1 MAKKSKKSSKP
12 APKPAKKSAPKSAQ
26 KSAKKATKKSSPKRD
41 PLAPVP
47 VKTGSGPTPMELG
60 AKLVADFN
68 NGKMG
73 LTDAWS
79 KDIVSI
85 EGLGTSMAWHGRK
98 GVDAKNAWWMS
109 DHVVHGARA
118 EGPYVGATGF
128 GVKFEMDVETKSTGQ
143 REKMVEIGVYTVKNG
158 KIVQEEFMYFGG

>member
-1 MAKKSKKSSKP
+1 MAKKSKKSAKP
-12 APKPAKKSAPKSAQ
+12 VKKSVKKPVKKAAKKVAKSA
-26 KSAKKATKKSSPKRD
+26 PKRD

-47 VKTGSGPTPMELG
+47 VNTGPGATPMDLG

-68 NGKMG
+68 SGKMH

-98 GVDAKNAWWMS
+98 GVDAKNEWWMS
-109 DHVVHGARA
+109 DHIVHGARA

-128 GVKFEMDVETKSTGQ
+128 GVKFEMDVETKSTGK
-143 REKMVEIGVYTVKNG
+143 REKMVEIGVYTVKSG

>member
-1 MAKKSKKSSKP
+1 MAKKSKKSTKPAKKP
-12 APKPAKKSAPKSAQ
+12 APKSVKKGAKKSASKSA
-26 KSAKKATKKSSPKRD
+26 AKRD
-41 PLAPVP
+41 PLAPVA
-47 VKTGSGPTPMELG
+47 VKTGSGPSPMELG

-68 NGKMG
+68 SGKMH

-85 EGLGTSMAWHGRK
+85 EGIGVSMAWHGRK
-98 GVDAKNAWWMS
+98 AVDAKNAWWMS

-128 GVKFEMDVETKSTGQ
+128 GVKFEMDVETKSTGK

>member
-1 MAKKSKKSSKP
+1 MAKKSVKKPSKKAAKQTTKKASKNATKKTSKP
-12 APKPAKKSAPKSAQ
+12 AA
-26 KSAKKATKKSSPKRD
+26 KRD

-47 VKTGSGPTPMELG
+47 VKTGPGATPMELG

-68 NGKMG
+68 NGKMH

-85 EGLGTSMAWHGRK
+85 EGLGTSMAWHGRQ

-128 GVKFEMDVETKSTGQ
+128 GVKFEMDVETKSTGK
-143 REKMVEIGVYTVKNG
+143 REKIVEIGVYTVKNG

>member
-1 MAKKSKKSSKP
+1 MAKKSKKSV
-12 APKPAKKSAPKSAQ
+12 KKSVK
-26 KSAKKATKKSSPKRD
+26 KTAKKATKAAPKRD
-41 PLAPVP
+41 PLAPVV
-47 VKTGSGPTPMELG
+47 VKTGPGPSPMELG
-60 AKLVADFN
+60 VKLVADFN
-68 NGKMG
+68 SGKMEM
-73 LTDAWS
+73 TDAWS

-85 EGLGTSMAWHGRK
+85 EGMGTSMAWHGRK

-128 GVKFEMDVETKSTGQ
+128 GVKFEMDVETKSTGK

-158 KIVQEEFMYFGG
+158 KIVTEEFMYFGG